1 MVYGVVNRTSHR
13 KKLAYAKGGVTD
25 TAVQPLVAT
34 FNAYANWSNTNQLVQ
49 SGWGCGGGLRFKGHL
64 LEA

>member
-1 MVYGVVNRTSHR
+1 
-13 KKLAYAKGGVTD
+13 VTD